1 MRACTLQVWTLFT
14 DASAMAARFPL
25 PPVLATPAPLPSVLA
40 PGHDMHARQRELV
53 RASLL
58 RCPDKG
64 AAKPARN
71 R

>member
-1 MRACTLQVWTLFT
+1 MA
-14 DASAMAARFPL
+14 DAAGMAAPFPL
-25 PPVLATPAPLPSVLA
+25 PPLLATPAPLPAVLA
-40 PGHDMHARQRELV
+40 PGRDMHARQRDLV

-64 AAKPARN
+64 AAKPGRN

>member
-1 MRACTLQVWTLFT
+1 MA
-14 DASAMAARFPL
+14 DAALMAAPFPL
-25 PPVLATPAPLPSVLA
+25 PPVLATPAPLQALLA
-40 PGHDMHARQRELV
+40 PGRDMHARQRDLV

-64 AAKPARN
+64 AAKTGRN

>member
-1 MRACTLQVWTLFT
+1 MA
-14 DASAMAARFPL
+14 DAAPMDAPFPL
-25 PPVLATPAPLPSVLA
+25 PPVLATPAPLPMALA
-40 PGHDMHARQRELV
+40 PGRELHARQRDLV

-64 AAKPARN
+64 AAKPTRK

>member
-1 MRACTLQVWTLFT
+1 MA
-14 DASAMAARFPL
+14 DAAAMAAPFPL
-25 PPVLATPAPLPSVLA
+25 PPVLAMPAPLPTALA
-40 PGHDMHARQRELV
+40 PGRELHARQRDLV

-64 AAKPARN
+64 AAKPRRN